1 MAVTVISYPTNEIN
15 DSFNTDTTHESAELV
30 KYVWVNLEDLTN
42 DTYVEI
48 VYNSV
53 TITLDVVDEC
63 RYTPV
68 NIMFQNVEGAEQT
81 IQFFKAREDKMKVK
95 SEEYESDR
103 GQPSAG
109 FHQFVNYNV
118 QAKTSFKVN
127 SGFMLEAMNDS
138 FKQLFLSERIW
149 WLENDGT
156 LYSRPIN
163 IKSSTLEYK
172 TRQKDRLINY
182 EVEFEFA
189 FNEVNNI

>member
-15 DSFNTDTTHESAELV
+15 DSFNTDTTFQAVELV
-30 KYVWVNLEDLTN
+30 KYVWVNLEDITN

-48 VYNSV
+48 VYNGV
-53 TITLDVVDEC
+53 TVTLDLTEEC

-81 IQFFKAREDKMKVK
+81 IQFFKSRTDTLEVT
-95 SEEYESDR
+95 SEQYESDR

-109 FHQFVNYNV
+109 FHQFATYNV
-118 QAKTSFKVN
+118 QAKSKFSVN

-149 WLENDGT
+149 WLDGT
-156 LYSRPIN
+156 TSKPLRIVS
-163 IKSSTLEYK
+163 KSFEYK